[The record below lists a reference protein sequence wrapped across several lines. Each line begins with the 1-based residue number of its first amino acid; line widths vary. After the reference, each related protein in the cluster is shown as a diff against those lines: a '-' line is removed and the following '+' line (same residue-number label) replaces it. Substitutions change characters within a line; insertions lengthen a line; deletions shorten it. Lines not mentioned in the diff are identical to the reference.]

1 MMLLLAFA
9 AFPCLLQQRHCLVR
23 GDAFEDLWNQYLQQ
37 TSSDTSTSKQKQYES
52 TISRRE
58 RNLDH
63 WDVVTAAAYL
73 GLHPETLQPLPRYY
87 ATTESS
93 SAATTATTTSGTS
106 TTSDLTDEY
115 IGHDA
120 AILFYAQ
127 WDRNSHAVAPTWDA
141 IATHLQAGS
150 ISSNL
155 IMALF
160 DCEKNTR
167 HVELCT
173 TAGVQAYP
181 TIMYVGS
188 GTFHDT
194 DWLSRAVLGKD
205 KSAGPFG
212 ATTLPRTVKFQ
223 GNWQYGDQ
231 ILDWINIMKG
241 LSSWHTIT
249 ESGPLR
255 ILRNGLFRFLIGGGG
270 RKGGGNGKKRGA
282 EGRSSRGGG
291 SLPVGVPPHFQT
303 ELRGGGS
310 GSSNNIASTTES
322 TQKIN
327 NLEKKLNATI
337 KEKELYE
344 MAATHSNLL
353 LDGLLFP
360 RNKHQNT
367 STTQSNSTSSSHHR
381 DPFTILTNSDGWY
394 RNATF
399 HPSTKGSSTDGTT
412 TATTTYH
419 DSNNNKND
427 EHPTILRSCVL
438 ELAIDYC
445 TRLTTRATKVYLEI
459 LNAIPESDPFPT
471 LDEIEQYLLDDVK
484 SQEPYCGLIES
495 CMATNFEKEENCRPQ
510 QCPFENE
517 SACTYVESCLDPNI
531 QNEYGLALGLI
542 HKGETVL
549 DKVWGNDNDGGGS
562 IDNSGATSRKT
573 SDGATTTA
581 SSSSSSVGG
590 WGIPVGK

>member
-1 MMLLLAFA
+1 M
-9 AFPCLLQQRHCLVR
+9 Q
-23 GDAFEDLWNQYLQQ
+23 
-37 TSSDTSTSKQKQYES
+37 SSDDNVSSKQPASSSYYES
-52 TISRRE
+52 TISHRE

-63 WDVVTAAAYL
+63 WDVDTAAAYL
-73 GLHPETLQPLPRYY
+73 GLHPETLRPLPRYY
-87 ATTESS
+87 DDTDTNNGVHHPIAS
-93 SAATTATTTSGTS
+93 
-106 TTSDLTDEY
+106 SDLIVAEDEY

-141 IATHLQAGS
+141 IATHLHAGSS

-155 IMALF
+155 VMALF
-160 DCEKNTR
+160 DCERNKR

-181 TIMYVGS
+181 TIMFVGS

-212 ATTLPRTVKFQ
+212 ATTLRRTVKFQ

-241 LSSWHTIT
+241 LSSWNTVT
-249 ESGPLR
+249 ESGPLHM
-255 ILRNGLFRFLIGGGG
+255 LRNGLFRFLTGGG
-270 RKGGGNGKKRGA
+270 RGGENS
-282 EGRSSRGGG
+282 RSSIKTRRRMKGRGGG
-291 SLPVGVPPHFQT
+291 SLPVGVPPHFQS
-303 ELRGGGS
+303 ELRGGGGG
-310 GSSNNIASTTES
+310 GSSNNIASTAASES
-322 TQKIN
+322 AKKIK
-327 NLEKKLNATI
+327 NLEKELNATI

-344 MAATHSNLL
+344 LAATHSNLL

-360 RNKHQNT
+360 RNKLHKNA
-367 STTQSNSTSSSHHR
+367 TTQGSNSSSSSNSTSSSTLSSSSSSAASSSSSSSSSQHR
-381 DPFTILTNSDGWY
+381 DPFAILTNSDGWF

-399 HPSTKGSSTDGTT
+399 HSSSAKKSSTDGYT
-412 TATTTYH
+412 TTTYH
-419 DSNNNKND
+419 NSNNNSNNY

-471 LDEIEQYLLDDVK
+471 LDEIEQYLLNNVK

-495 CMATNFEKEENCRPQ
+495 CMATNFEKEEECRPQ
-510 QCPFENE
+510 KCPFENE

-531 QNEYGLALGLI
+531 QNEYGVALGLI
-542 HKGETVL
+542 EKGETVL
-549 DKVWGNDNDGGGS
+549 NKVWGDSSGSGS
-562 IDNSGATSRKT
+562 IDNSGTASGMT
-573 SDGATTTA
+573 SDGLTTNV
-581 SSSSSSVGG
+581 SSSVGG